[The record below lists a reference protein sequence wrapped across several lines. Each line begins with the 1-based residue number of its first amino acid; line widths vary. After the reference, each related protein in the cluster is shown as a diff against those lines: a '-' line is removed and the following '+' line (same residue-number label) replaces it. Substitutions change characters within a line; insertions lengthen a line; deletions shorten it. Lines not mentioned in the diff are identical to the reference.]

1 MGVVILLLITMI
13 IPIPAP
19 LKANSRVQDLKKR
32 LDWGEPALTII
43 DVRSRGSFNAS
54 HITGA
59 VLIPLG
65 QLVEQA
71 LVNLEL
77 VRDIYVYGS
86 SDEET
91 ALAAAVLK
99 DAGYQ
104 NVAELLGG
112 LAAWKAAGYPFEGNA
127 ANVA

>member
-1 MGVVILLLITMI
+1 MGVVILLLRTML

-43 DVRSRGSFNAS
+43 DVRNSGAFNTS

-59 VLIPLG
+59 VSIPLN

-77 VRDIYVYGS
+77 VRDIYIYSS

-91 ALAAAVLK
+91 ALAATLLK
-99 DAGYQ
+99 EAGYQ

-112 LAAWKAAGYPFEGNA
+112 LAAWKAAGYPVEGNPSVIA
-127 ANVA
+127 

>member
-1 MGVVILLLITMI
+1 ML

-43 DVRSRGSFNAS
+43 DVRSQDAFNTS

-59 VLIPLG
+59 VSFPLE
-65 QLVEQA
+65 QLVDRA
-71 LVNLEL
+71 LMNLEL

-86 SDEET
+86 SDETT
-91 ALAAAVLK
+91 ASAAALLK
-99 DAGYQ
+99 EAGYQ
-104 NVAELLGG
+104 NVAQLLGG
-112 LAAWKAAGYPFEGNA
+112 LAAWKAAGYPVEGNA
-127 ANVA
+127 AIIA

>member
-1 MGVVILLLITMI
+1 M

-19 LKANSRVQDLKKR
+19 LKSQSRVHDLKER

-43 DVRSRGSFNAS
+43 DVRSRDAFNTS

-59 VLIPLG
+59 ISFPLNE
-65 QLVEQA
+65 LVERA
-71 LVNLEL
+71 LFNLEF

-86 SDEET
+86 TDEET
-91 ALAAAVLK
+91 ATAARLLSE
-99 DAGYQ
+99 AGYQ

-112 LAAWKAAGYPFEGNA
+112 LAAWKASSFPIEGNY
-127 ANVA
+127 